1 MSELE
6 LAAVAVVLITDECY
20 CNAGGVAVDMPFSV
34 HIPGPFT
41 LDKNCSILLLLYI
54 TSSQPN
60 DADTVQLSSQF
71 RYPTET
77 HSAGYVYP

>member
-1 MSELE
+1 M
-6 LAAVAVVLITDECY
+6 VLITDECC
-20 CNAGGVAVDMPFSV
+20 CNAGGIAVDMPFSV

-41 LDKNCSILLLLYI
+41 LDKNCSIFLLLYI

-60 DADTVQLSSQF
+60 DADTVTVQLSSQF